1 METILKPLLIVR
13 NAARALDFYVGA
25 LNAKELARYLNN
37 VQGTISHAELGVGN
51 AVFSVTEEAREWNSE
66 APTSLGGSPV
76 VLQLS
81 VDDVDAVVDTMCEAG
96 ARGFRQPRGQVARAR
111 AQGCSQVCCAA
122 SQTCAGSMLDGR
134 YSEPARIQYEPGSWS
149 WPSSKSGMTGEQLKP
164 DGHSQ

>member
-96 ARGFRQPRGQVARAR
+96 ASIVFPVQEFCGERMARVR
-111 AQGCSQVCCAA
+111 DPFGHLWILSQLIEELSTEEKQRRRDILFA
-122 SQTCAGSMLDGR
+122 SMAESLRDQAVHPKN
-134 YSEPARIQYEPGSWS
+134 E
-149 WPSSKSGMTGEQLKP
+149 
-164 DGHSQ
+164 